1 MMLRFLLRASTI
13 LGLLTAV
20 WTAAG
25 GRVVAQEA
33 AEGSVTS
40 YLFVQSAG
48 GGTLEAIAAAPGQY
62 RLSLTN
68 VLPSVVY
75 FSDRPVRRAGHGS
88 IQTLIDN
95 WAAGTDSF
103 AADPP
108 NAALD
113 ILDGPAGANVIV
125 LELHEPAYDLAT
137 RTMTYR
143 VVILP
148 SSERSGLADLVS
160 RAAPAAAIP
169 SRFGTSTLFIDAG
182 CSPWDPRC

>member
-1 MMLRFLLRASTI
+1 MLPFLLRASIT
-13 LGLLTAV
+13 LGMLTAA

-25 GRVVAQEA
+25 GRAAAQDAPEA
-33 AEGSVTS
+33 SAAS

-48 GGTLEAIAAAPGQY
+48 GGTLEPIAAATGQY
-62 RLSLTN
+62 RLSLTT

-75 FSDRPVRRAGHGS
+75 FSDRPVRRVGHGS
-88 IQTLIDN
+88 IQTLVDN
-95 WAAGTDSF
+95 WAMGTDSF

-113 ILDGPAGANVIV
+113 LLDGPAPNVIV
-125 LELHEPAYDLAT
+125 LELHEPAYDPAT
-137 RTMTYR
+137 QTMTYR
-143 VVILP
+143 VVIL
-148 SSERSGLADLVS
+148 SSSQRPGLADLVS

-169 SRFGTSTLFIDAG
+169 SRFGTAALFIDAG